1 MTLTIR
7 LVLILILTMSAVARP
22 STSEVRFASGKSALS
37 IPFKLHN
44 NLIYLQLRVNNRL
57 LNFIL
62 DTGAPHIINTRQAQ
76 ALGLQ
81 LKPAGRTTGAGESEV
96 DLSTADN
103 VTFGLPGVTLSGQSI
118 AVVSLENVEECT
130 NRITAYPDGRILEKP
145 QAGVERQVVDGVLGH
160 QFFTHFVV
168 EIDYA
173 RQHINVYERA
183 SYKYSGPGEIIPLE
197 IVDNHIFIRAHITAP
212 GHTPLNG
219 RFMPLAGRFMID
231 TGAAT
236 ALILTSPFI
245 KTNNLILQTQ
255 PALPL
260 TGCGIGGDTKALMS
274 TIGDLQLGKLNIAT
288 PVTMFSQAKSGSL
301 ASSDYAGLIGNA
313 ILRHY
318 KVIFDYPHNRMILET
333 TGQ

>member
-1 MTLTIR
+1 
-7 LVLILILTMSAVARP
+7 MSAVARTP
-22 STSEVRFASGKSALS
+22 TSDVRFASGKSALR

-44 NLIYLQLRVNNRL
+44 NLIYLQVRVNNRPM
-57 LNFIL
+57 NFIL

-76 ALGLQ
+76 VMGLQ
-81 LKPAGRTTGAGESEV
+81 LKPAGRGTGAGESEV
-96 DLSTADN
+96 DVSTADN

-118 AVVSLENVEECT
+118 GVVSLENVEECT
-130 NRITAYPDGRILEKP
+130 NRLTAYPDGRIVEKP

-160 QFFTHFVV
+160 QFLTHFVV

-173 RQHINVYERA
+173 RQQINVYERA
-183 SYKYSGPGEIIPLE
+183 SYKYSGAGEIIPLE
-197 IVDNHIFIRAHITAP
+197 IADNHIFVRAQINPP
-212 GHTPLNG
+212 GRASLDE
-219 RFMPLAGRFMID
+219 RFMID

-245 KTNNLILQTQ
+245 KTNNLIPQTQ

-260 TGCGIGGDTKALMS
+260 TGCGIGGDAKVLMS
-274 TIGDLQLGKLNIAT
+274 TIGDLHLGKLKITT

-313 ILRHY
+313 LLRHY
-318 KVIFDYPHNRMILET
+318 KVIFDYPRHRMILET
-333 TGQ
+333 GSQSLSE